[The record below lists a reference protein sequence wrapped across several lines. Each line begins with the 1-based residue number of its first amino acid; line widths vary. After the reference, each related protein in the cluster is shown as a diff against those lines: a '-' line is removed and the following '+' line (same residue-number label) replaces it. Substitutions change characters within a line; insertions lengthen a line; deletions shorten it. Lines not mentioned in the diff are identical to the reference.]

1 MQTIL
6 ITGAGTGLGMELA
19 LAYAKQGHTLI
30 LTGRRLDPLK
40 SVVKDIHSAG
50 GKAFAYQMDI
60 SNLEEVKQRV
70 GQITAQHSV
79 DYLVNNAGTG
89 CFGPLTELGYEQI
102 VTAIQTN
109 VLGTIFLTKE
119 LVPHL
124 LEKKK
129 PKIMNIISTAGQ
141 KGKVNESVYVASKYA
156 VRGFTESLQKEL
168 DGKIHVIATY
178 MGGMDTPF
186 WDETDHIK
194 DKSRLRSPR
203 EVAEIIVNKDEE
215 LEIQV

>member
-1 MQTIL
+1 
-6 ITGAGTGLGMELA
+6 
-19 LAYAKQGHTLI
+19 
-30 LTGRRLDPLK
+30 
-40 SVVKDIHSAG
+40 
-50 GKAFAYQMDI
+50 
-60 SNLEEVKQRV
+60 
-70 GQITAQHSV
+70 
-79 DYLVNNAGTG
+79 
-89 CFGPLTELGYEQI
+89 LTELDYEEI
-102 VTAIQTN
+102 ETAIQTN

-124 LEKKK
+124 LEKEK

-168 DGKIHVIATY
+168 KGKIHVIATY

-186 WDETDHIK
+186 WNETDHIK
-194 DKSRLRSPR
+194 DKSRLKSPR
-203 EVAEIIVNKDEE
+203 KVAEIIVSKDAE

>member
-30 LTGRRLDPLK
+30 LTGRRLDTLK
-40 SVVKDIHSAG
+40 SVEKDIHSAG

-89 CFGPLTELGYEQI
+89 CFGPLTELGYEEI

-203 EVAEIIVNKDEE
+203 KVAEIIVNKDEE

>member
-6 ITGAGTGLGMELA
+6 ITGAGTGLGKELA
-19 LAYAKQGHTLI
+19 LAYAKQGHTII

-40 SVVKDIHSAG
+40 SVEKEIHSTG
-50 GKAFAYQMDI
+50 GKAFSYQMDI
-60 SNLEEVKQRV
+60 SNLEDVKQAV
-70 GQITAQHSV
+70 GQITAEHSV
-79 DYLVNNAGTG
+79 DYLLNNAGAG
-89 CFGPLTELGYEQI
+89 CFGPLTELDYEEI
-102 VTAIQTN
+102 ETAIQTN
-109 VLGTIFLTKE
+109 VLGTIYLTKE

-168 DGKIHVIATY
+168 EGKIHVIATY

-186 WDETDHIK
+186 WNGTDHIK
-194 DKSRLRSPR
+194 DKSRLKSPR
-203 EVAEIIVNKDEE
+203 YVAEMIVSKDAEQ
-215 LEIQV
+215 EIQV

>member
-6 ITGAGTGLGMELA
+6 ITGAGTGLGKELA
-19 LAYAKQGHTLI
+19 LAYAKQGHTII
-30 LTGRRLDPLK
+30 LTGRRLDLLK
-40 SVVKDIHSAG
+40 SVKEEIHSAR

-60 SNLEEVKQRV
+60 SNLKDVKQAV
-70 GQITAQHSV
+70 GQITAEHSV
-79 DYLVNNAGTG
+79 DYLVNNAGAG
-89 CFGPLTELGYEQI
+89 CFGPLTELDYEEI
-102 VTAIQTN
+102 ETAIQTN

-124 LEKKK
+124 LEKEK

-168 DGKIHVIATY
+168 KGKIHVIATY

-186 WDETDHIK
+186 WNETDHIK
-194 DKSRLRSPR
+194 DKSRLKSPR
-203 EVAEIIVNKDEE
+203 KVAEIIVSKDAE